1 MGGGGRGAG
10 FGVAIPA
17 TASLSIPFGLVL
29 GRDPQ
34 RHRAAFRTTD
44 RARRPAGLGAG
55 RRRRD

>member
-1 MGGGGRGAG
+1 MGGSGRGAG

-17 TASLSIPFGLVL
+17 TVSVTIPFGLVL

-34 RHRAAFRTTD
+34 RHRVAFCTTD
-44 RARRPAGLGAG
+44 TARRPAGLGAG